1 MVNRFRAK
9 IAGLSI
15 ILHPFGIFLRNSI
28 LKFFGAY
35 GIFYFRLLCMYE
47 AVWVCHIVLFGCFKS
62 LYNCF
67 GLGEYIGRSLF
78 HYITNYPPME
88 AFVTGDLLTSW
99 VIRVLQLI
107 AKACRQHVQA
117 TNSYKSNLH
126 GAPNNTIVCHSVG
139 MHQIMNMFVIFTSCR
154 PLVTRLLSN

>member
-1 MVNRFRAK
+1 MLYRPYSPCSSSLQTPVIDRLWIREFVERQSCRTTRVHILSVQAVQKRPNRNMVNRFRAR

-28 LKFFGAY
+28 LKFLGAY

-88 AFVTGDLLTSW
+88 AFVTVGIYYILGHPGITVD
-99 VIRVLQLI
+99 
-107 AKACRQHVQA
+107 C
-117 TNSYKSNLH
+117 KSL
-126 GAPNNTIVCHSVG
+126 
-139 MHQIMNMFVIFTSCR
+139 
-154 PLVTRLLSN
+154 